1 MDQNNAAKKNVIG
14 SVMVVGGG
22 IAGIQAS
29 LDLADSGFLVHLVEK
44 KPQIGGVMAQLDKTF
59 PTNDCAMCVISP
71 KLVEAGRHLNIDLH
85 TMSEVEDISGE
96 SGNFKVTL
104 TKKARYVDLEK
115 CTACGECSKVC
126 PVDVPNMFDQGLRTR
141 KAVFKLYP
149 QGMPGGFAI
158 DKRGTAP
165 CKATCPAHVSIQG
178 FVALINQGKYREA
191 LKLFKDEHP
200 FPGACGRVCHHPC
213 EGICTRGDV
222 EEPLAIQYLH
232 RFLADTDFAS
242 ESPYIP
248 EVAETREQKTAI
260 VGSGPAGLTAA
271 YYMAK
276 KGYRVTVFEKL
287 PVKGG
292 MMAVGIPEY
301 RLPDRELQREIRV
314 IESMGVEIKTG
325 VEFGKDITLES
336 LKNDGYSTLFLATGL
351 HGSRSLGVQGEN
363 LQGVLKGVNFLR
375 EAALNNC
382 EQKLQNAEQEKNPN
396 GQHNKNCEALLGKV
410 VVIGGGNVAVD
421 VALTARRLGSK
432 DVTMVCLEERVKMP
446 AWDYEV
452 EEALE
457 EKVKIVNSRGPVRFI
472 PKAVDSISP
481 DPSPTG
487 EGDSLHTGEGQ
498 GGASVSGVEF
508 KKCTAVFDEQGRFN
522 PQYDETDLITI
533 DADYVIVAIGQ
544 SAELEFAKSQEI
556 AVTPRGGLS
565 ADPVTLQTPI
575 PWVFAGGD
583 VFYGPKSVVDAVAS
597 GKQAADSMHRFI
609 QGEDLSSKELSES
622 LTAERQKKSQYEKPF
637 LSDEVKVNK
646 QARIYPNKI
655 SVEEREGNFCEINCG
670 LSEEDIRKES
680 TRCLSCGICSECYQ
694 CVQAC
699 IAGAIDHSMVTK
711 TEIVDVGAVIIA
723 PGFTPFDPSQYA
735 SYNYSHPNVVTGL
748 EFERILSASGP
759 CQGHLVRPSD
769 KKEPERIAWLQ
780 CVGSRDNNACGN
792 GYCSSVCCMYAVK
805 QTVIAKEHSEKELD
819 AAVFFMDM
827 RTFGKDFDRYYMRAE
842 KEHGVRFIRS
852 RVHTVDKADNGD
864 LKIMYAT
871 DSGEIK
877 TEIFDMVV
885 LSIGITA
892 GAEAVNLSRKIGI
905 ELNHYNFART
915 TDLLPVQTSRK
926 GIYVCGAFQSPKDI
940 PQSVMEA
947 SAAATA
953 ASEDIAFARGTL
965 SRNKNLPPEIDF
977 TGEEPRIGVFVCNC
991 GINIGGIADVPAI
1004 KDYAATLPYVVH
1016 VEDNLFTCSQD
1027 TQDKMKQVII
1037 DNKINRVVVASC
1049 SPRTHEPLFQET
1061 IREVGLNKYLFEIAN
1076 IRDQNTWVHMNDRQ
1090 GATDK
1095 AKSLVRMAVAKAAHI
1110 LPLHQTQL
1118 EVTKSL
1124 LVVGGGVAGME
1135 AALSAA
1141 TQGFQ
1146 VYLVERE
1153 RELGGVARHLHT
1165 TVQGEKIKSYLETLT
1180 NKVREH
1186 KLIRLFLGSEA
1197 VGTSG
1202 ILGNF
1207 ETEIISVNEQAY
1219 TTKVKHGAT
1228 ILATGGNEYK
1238 PLEYSYG
1245 SHAGILTHLDFEAAL
1260 DKEVELSGLSKDNS
1274 VADDIESTTAG
1285 VLGSTIIGAKSV
1297 VFIQCVGS
1305 RSKERPYCSRICCTN
1320 SIKKALKIKELN
1332 PDANIFILYRDIR
1345 TYGLREDLYTE
1356 ARRKGIIFIRY
1367 DEEAPPELQIVNNA
1381 ADNNSGDSGDGKIE
1395 ITLIEHILKQKILL
1409 EPDIVVLASAI
1420 IPNENR
1426 DLFELFRVPVNSD
1439 GFLVEAHA
1447 KLRPVDFAS
1456 EGIFLA
1462 GLAHYPK
1469 SIDETIAQSAAAVS
1483 RAVTVISKD
1492 SITVGGVV
1500 AEVADPDHCAC
1511 CLVCVRS
1518 CPYEVPKVKDGH
1530 AFIEP
1535 VKCHGCGVCA
1545 AECPAKVITLHHFTD
1560 TQIIQKTT
1568 ALFAPIAA

>member
-1 MDQNNAAKKNVIG
+1 MDQNRATDKNVIG

-22 IAGIQAS
+22 IGGIQAS

-85 TMSEVEDISGE
+85 TMAEVDEISGE
-96 SGNFKVTL
+96 QGNFKVKL
-104 TKKARYVDLEK
+104 RQKARYVDLEK
-115 CTACGECSKVC
+115 CTACGECTKVC
-126 PVDVPNMFDQGLRTR
+126 PIEVPNMFDQGLRTR
-141 KAVFKLYP
+141 NAVFKLYP
-149 QGMPGGFAI
+149 QGMPGAFAV

-213 EGICTRGDV
+213 EAICTRGDLD
-222 EEPLAIQYLH
+222 EPLAIQYLH

-242 ESPYIP
+242 DTPYIP
-248 EVAETREQKTAI
+248 DVQEKRDEKVAI

-271 YYMAK
+271 YYMVQ
-276 KGYRVTVFEKL
+276 KGYEVTVFEKL

-301 RLPDRELQREIRV
+301 RLPHDELMREIDV
-314 IESMGVEIKTG
+314 IEQMGVEIKTNMT
-325 VEFGKDITLES
+325 FGEDVTLNS
-336 LKNDGYSTLFLATGL
+336 LKEEGYSTLFIATGL
-351 HGSRSLGVQGEN
+351 HGSRALNVPGEN
-363 LQGVLKGVNFLR
+363 LEGVLKGVNFLK

-382 EQKLQNAEQEKNPN
+382 EKNS
-396 GQHNKNCEALLGKV
+396 KNCQALLGKV
-410 VVIGGGNVAVD
+410 LVIGGGNVAVD
-421 VALTARRLGSK
+421 VALTARRLGST
-432 DVTMVCLEERVKMP
+432 DVTMVCLEKRVEMP

-457 EKVKIVNSRGPVRFI
+457 EKVTIKNSLGPVRFI
-472 PKAVDSISP
+472 QRE
-481 DPSPTG
+481 
-487 EGDSLHTGEGQ
+487 EGGVG
-498 GGASVSGVEF
+498 GVEF
-508 KKCTAVFDEQGRFN
+508 KRCTAVFDDQGRFN
-522 PQYDETDLITI
+522 PQYDEEDLTTI

-544 SAELEFAKSQEI
+544 MAELGFAETQSI
-556 AVTPRGGLS
+556 SITPRGGLE

-583 VFYGPKSVVDAVAS
+583 LFYGPKSVVDAVAC
-597 GKQAADSMHRFI
+597 GKEAAESMHRFI
-609 QGEDLSSKELSES
+609 QGQDLAADREKTFE
-622 LTAERQKKSQYEKPF
+622 YEKPDISNEEKRAR
-637 LSDEVKVNK
+637 LHPGKVDIEN
-646 QARIYPNKI
+646 
-655 SVEEREGNFCEINCG
+655 REGNFCEVNCG
-670 LSEEDIRKES
+670 FSEEEIRQEA
-680 TRCLSCGICSECYQ
+680 TRCLTCGICSECYQ
-694 CVQAC
+694 CVEAC
-699 IAGAIDHSMVTK
+699 IAGAIDHTMKET

-723 PGFTPFDPSQYA
+723 PGFTSFDPSPYRQ
-735 SYNYSHPNVVTGL
+735 YNYASHPNVVTSL

-769 KKEPERIAWLQ
+769 GKEPERVAWLQ
-780 CVGSRDNNACGN
+780 CVGSRDTTCGN

-819 AAVFFMDM
+819 AAIFYMDM
-827 RTFGKDFDRYYMRAE
+827 RTFGKDFDRYYMRA
-842 KEHGVRFIRS
+842 KDEHGVRFIRS
-852 RVHTVDKADNGD
+852 RVHTVEEDENNNLKLRYVGD
-864 LKIMYAT
+864 A
-871 DSGEIK
+871 GEPRIE
-877 TEIFDMVV
+877 TFDMVV
-885 LSIGITA
+885 LSTGMTP
-892 GAEAVNLSRKIGI
+892 GTDAVSLAKKLGI

-915 TDLLPVQTSRK
+915 ADLTPVESSRK

-953 ASEDIAFARGTL
+953 ASRDIFSVRGSLAR
-965 SRNKNLPPEIDF
+965 KKELPPEIDVA
-977 TGEEPRIGVFVCNC
+977 GVAPRIGVFVCNC
-991 GINIGGIADVPAI
+991 GINIGGVADVPAI
-1004 KDYAATLPYVVH
+1004 RDYAATLPYVVH

-1027 TQDKMKQVII
+1027 TQDKMKQVIEEH
-1037 DNKINRVVVASC
+1037 DINRVVVASC

-1061 IREVGLNKYLFEIAN
+1061 IREAGLNKYLFEMAN
-1076 IRDQNTWVHMNDRQ
+1076 IRDQNTWIHMNDKK

-1095 AKSLVRMAVAKAAHI
+1095 AKDLVRMAVAKASHI
-1110 LPLHQTQL
+1110 VPLHQTQL
-1118 EVTKSL
+1118 AVTKSL
-1124 LVVGGGVAGME
+1124 LVMGGGVAGME
-1135 AALSAA
+1135 AALAAA

-1153 RELGGVARHLHT
+1153 RELGGVARHLHA
-1165 TVQGEKIKSYLETLT
+1165 TVQGEEVKPYLETLIQ
-1180 NKVREH
+1180 KIVDHPR
-1186 KLIRLFLGSEA
+1186 IRLFAGSEA

-1202 ILGNF
+1202 ILGSF

-1228 ILATGGNEYK
+1228 ILATGGHEYK
-1238 PLEYSYG
+1238 PEAYHYAA
-1245 SHAGILTHLDFEAAL
+1245 HPDILTHLDLEEAFENKDERLCAAR
-1260 DKEVELSGLSKDNS
+1260 
-1274 VADDIESTTAG
+1274 
-1285 VLGSTIIGAKSV
+1285 SV

-1305 RSKERPYCSRICCTN
+1305 RSQERPYCSRICCTN
-1320 SIKKALKIKELN
+1320 SIKKALRIKQDS
-1332 PDANIFILYRDIR
+1332 PDTHIFILYRDIR

-1356 ARRKGIIFIRY
+1356 ARAKGIIFIRY
-1367 DEEAPPELQIVNNA
+1367 DEDRPPELSIVQ
-1381 ADNNSGDSGDGKIE
+1381 DGKGDPAGAGRLA
-1395 ITLIEHILKQKILL
+1395 ITVMEPILRQEVLL
-1409 EPDIVVLASAI
+1409 EPDMVVLASAI
-1420 IPNENR
+1420 LPNENR

-1469 SIDETIAQSAAAVS
+1469 SLDETIAQATAAVS
-1483 RAVTVISKD
+1483 RALVLLSKD
-1492 SITVGGVV
+1492 AITVGGAV
-1500 AEVADPDHCAC
+1500 AEVVDPEHCAC
-1511 CLVCVRS
+1511 CLTCVRS
-1518 CPYEVPKVKDGH
+1518 CPYEVPKVMDGR
-1530 AFIEP
+1530 AVIEP
-1535 VKCHGCGVCA
+1535 SQCHGCGVCA

-1560 TQIIQKTT
+1560 MQIIEKAT
-1568 ALFAPIAA
+1568 ALFAETAA